1 GAGGDDERA
10 RVAGLGARGRVFSA
24 GLPPDCAWPEP
35 AWPDG
40 IGAVAAL
47 TKPVLAAIGGDA
59 LGWGFSLALACD
71 VRIAAT
77 TAMFALPDVA
87 AGRLPGGGVTQGLPR
102 TVGPARALEL
112 LPRGPRLRAPRARG
126 GGRAARR

>member
-35 AWPDG
+35 AWPEG

-71 VRIAAT
+71 VRIASTQAT
-77 TAMFALPDVA
+77 FALPDVA
-87 AGRLPGGGVTQGLPR
+87 GGCLPGGGLTQRPPR
-102 TVGPARALEL
+102 LAGPA
-112 LPRGPRLRAPRARG
+112 
-126 GGRAARR
+126 